1 MTEQPV
7 TVPDT
12 LDLAQHARLAIH
24 GITGNLDP
32 DIGPDMWFHCEMSHQ
47 TPFMKHIFCDNACTP
62 NYDTALSLLRL
73 MSGSDEGLDMEA
85 RMRERLLSQI
95 EDGIY
100 WNKAEPDRPW
110 RCRYNWDKD
119 DANPKGEDL
128 ASPVGNAYMMN
139 ALMTWREVDGD
150 DRWDALIAEML
161 GGMEQLENTDNK
173 HRRLCRRPPEP
184 FNNRS

>member
-1 MTEQPV
+1 MSEAGDMTEQPV
-7 TVPDT
+7 PVPDT
-12 LDLAQHARLAIH
+12 LGLAQHARLAIH

-47 TPFMKHIFCDNACTP
+47 TPFMKHSSCDNACTP

-100 WNKAEPDRPW
+100 W
-110 RCRYNWDKD
+110 DKD

-128 ASPVGNAYMMN
+128 VSPVGNAYMMN

-161 GGMEQLENTDNK
+161 RAGMEQLENTDNK

-184 FNNRS
+184 LARQ